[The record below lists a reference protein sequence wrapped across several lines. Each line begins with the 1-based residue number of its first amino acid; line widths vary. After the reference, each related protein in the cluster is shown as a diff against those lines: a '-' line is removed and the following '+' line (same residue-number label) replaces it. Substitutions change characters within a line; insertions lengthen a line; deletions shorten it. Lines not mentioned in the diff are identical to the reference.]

1 MADRWDAAF
10 DYDNDNCDEV
20 IFGFPGAK
28 GYSHWHYDYN
38 TYGWT
43 VPANAAWFL
52 DDNKSGIHH
61 NCKYAA
67 SPSYDLDGNL
77 YDYELGMPVQNFR
90 KYPGDERMKFYT
102 NTGDSRREG
111 MFLYGYLEYKDNSGN
126 ITRLRAPE
134 LPYDLY
140 IRDAVGKF
148 QGLDPDKWPGDKTS
162 TLRNGD
168 HNSGWHFVKYPLL
181 ADGDPNQVESD
192 YTEIRLPEIIYSLA
206 ECKMRAGD
214 KTGAARLLNTVRRRN
229 YPAENLDNVLYAPEG
244 KAKFD
249 ENEMLA
255 EWGREFFAESRRRID
270 LVRFGKFNTGRW
282 WDKTP
287 DADNHTAIF
296 PIVRSILNSNSLLEQ
311 NPGYG
316 R

>member
-1 MADRWDAAF
+1 M
-10 DYDNDNCDEV
+10 C
-20 IFGFPGAK
+20 
-28 GYSHWHYDYN
+28 
-38 TYGWT
+38 
-43 VPANAAWFL
+43 
-52 DDNKSGIHH
+52 
-61 NCKYAA
+61 
-67 SPSYDLDGNL
+67 
-77 YDYELGMPVQNFR
+77 
-90 KYPGDERMKFYT
+90 
-102 NTGDSRREG
+102 
-111 MFLYGYLEYKDNSGN
+111 
-126 ITRLRAPE
+126 
-134 LPYDLY
+134 
-140 IRDAVGKF
+140 IRDR
-148 QGLDPDKWPGDKTS
+148 LS
-162 TLRNGD
+162 
-168 HNSGWHFVKYPLL
+168 
-181 ADGDPNQVESD
+181 DGDPNQVESD